1 MASTEWRP
9 DEIEDSVDTDV
20 PFGDALA
27 ALAVDTETDI
37 DPVAAVRE
45 SREEI

>member
-1 MASTEWRP
+1 MSSTEWRP

-27 ALAVDTETDI
+27 SLAIDTDEDV

-45 SREEI
+45 SREKI